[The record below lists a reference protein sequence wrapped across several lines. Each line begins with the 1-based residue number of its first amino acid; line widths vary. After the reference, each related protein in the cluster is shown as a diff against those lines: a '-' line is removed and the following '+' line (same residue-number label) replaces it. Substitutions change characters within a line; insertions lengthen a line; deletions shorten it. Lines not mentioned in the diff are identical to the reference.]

1 MKKVAEEVSE
11 LTQKLAR
18 IWEVSAPKSWEEVG
32 AIYEMSGR
40 EAQRKKI
47 DWDQAW
53 AGKVRE
59 SLPEFLRYRRLKPHL
74 EEFEPQEVAGLLE
87 FFGPMT
93 KMRVLKER
101 GDLEDKVAGETL
113 EVFME
118 GDPTSRA
125 GTLARMGFIEWWKE
139 TGEDPV
145 ERLREVGY
153 KDEEIERKFGLKV
166 KRSASKEAPK
176 EGAEL
181 SKLEKMKRELE
192 RKIERLRREGK

>member
-1 MKKVAEEVSE
+1 MRKVAEEVCD
-11 LTQKLAR
+11 LTKKLAR
-18 IWEVSAPKSWEEVG
+18 VWEVSVPKSWEEVG

-40 EAQRKKI
+40 EAQRKEI

-59 SLPEFLRYRRLKPHL
+59 LLPEFLRYRRLKPHL
-74 EEFEPQEVAGLLE
+74 EEFEPEEVAGLLE

-118 GDPTSRA
+118 GDPTAAS

-153 KDEEIERKFGLKV
+153 RDEEIERKFGLKV
-166 KRSASKEAPK
+166 ERSSVPK
-176 EGAEL
+176 EGEEL

-192 RKIERLRREGK
+192 RKIARLKREGK